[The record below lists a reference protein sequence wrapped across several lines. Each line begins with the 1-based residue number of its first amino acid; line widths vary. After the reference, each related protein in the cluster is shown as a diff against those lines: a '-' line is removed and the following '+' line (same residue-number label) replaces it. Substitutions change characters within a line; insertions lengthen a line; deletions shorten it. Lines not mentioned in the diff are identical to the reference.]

1 MTGKDL
7 NRFLI
12 ILERFATVAER
23 WADVEYPK
31 RDDSSEEAEFY
42 KVGEQREAKSP
53 EEYAAL
59 PDAGGRFQRGF
70 ETARTKT

>member
-1 MTGKDL
+1 MTAKQLDRAL
-7 NRFLI
+7 D

-31 RDDSSEEAEFY
+31 RDDSQEETY
-42 KVGEQREAKSP
+42 LSKVGATKEARSP

-59 PDAGGRFQRGF
+59 PDDIGRFESRF
-70 ETARTKT
+70 TSSKA